1 MLDSNSSI
9 NIKPDLIIDIIIKR
23 RWFIVVPLCFSFLL
37 GIFLSIT
44 LPRVYEAETLILVE
58 PQRVP
63 ANYVRSIVSTDISA
77 RISTISQ
84 QIMSRTNLEKVINDF
99 KLFSTEEWQNTY
111 LEDKLEDLR
120 KRIDVN
126 LTRRSGADA
135 FRITYQGD
143 YPETVMKVANALAS
157 YFINEN
163 LKVREAQAVGT
174 STFLETELQNILRRL
189 EEKEAT
195 LKEYK
200 KQYMGGLPEQ
210 LGTNLSI
217 LESLQT
223 QKTELQKNIQGIQQ
237 NIYALK
243 NTPNQFDNLNSELSM
258 NFDFEGEVGSE
269 GSYELTQLKENLEQ
283 LELRYKE
290 KHPDVVKLKK
300 RISELE
306 EKAEN
311 ESANLEEAEESSE
324 EIVIPQIDFQ
334 AVQLEELK
342 SSLVQR
348 NREMDEINVQIDKYK
363 IRVEDTPRREQE
375 LLSIERD
382 YDNLKAS
389 YQSLLKRKLESE
401 IAVNMERRQKGEQFR
416 VVDPAVLPEKPISP
430 NLKKLFLLSLAAGL
444 GIGGGLIFMLEL
456 LDTSFKRPEEIEKE
470 LKLPVLCT
478 LPQMIDAGRKRF
490 KQIEIT
496 SFFAFCALSMIVATV
511 FVLLTL
517 KGVTDF
523 MGMLKNII
531 T

>member
-1 MLDSNSSI
+1 MLDSNNSI
-9 NIKPDLIIDIIIKR
+9 NFKPDLILDIIIKR
-23 RWFIVVPLCFSFLL
+23 RWFIMVPICLSLL
-37 GIFLSIT
+37 WGIFLSIT
-44 LPRVYEAETLILVE
+44 LPSVYKAETLILVE

-63 ANYVRSIVSTDISA
+63 SDYVRSIVSTDISA

-84 QIMSRTNLEKVINDF
+84 QILSRTNLEKVINDF
-99 KLFSTEEWQNTY
+99 QLFSTEEWQNTY
-111 LEDKLEDLR
+111 LEDKLKNLR

-135 FRITYQGD
+135 FRITYQGGS
-143 YPETVMKVANALAS
+143 PETVMKVANALAS

-174 STFLETELQNILRRL
+174 STFLEIELQSIQRRL
-189 EEKEAT
+189 EEKEET

-210 LGTNLSI
+210 LETNLSI

-223 QKTELQKNIQGIQQ
+223 QKTELQKNIQGSQQ

-243 NTPNQFDNLNSELSM
+243 NTPNQFDLSM
-258 NFDFEGEVGSE
+258 NFDFEGEVGGE

-283 LELRYKE
+283 LELRYKD

-311 ESANLEEAEESSE
+311 ESANLEEAEENSE

-348 NREMDEINVQIDKYK
+348 NREMDEINVQIDKYE

-375 LLSIERD
+375 LLSIRRD
-382 YDNLKAS
+382 YDNLKQS

-416 VVDPAVLPEKPISP
+416 VVDRAMLPEKPTSP

-444 GIGGGLIFMLEL
+444 GIGSGLIFMLEY

-470 LKLPVLCT
+470 LKLAVLCT
-478 LPQMIDAGRKRF
+478 LPQIIDAGRKRLM
-490 KQIEIT
+490 QIEKT
-496 SFFAFCALSMIVATV
+496 AFFAFCALSMIVATV